1 MKILIASV
9 VGIGLFFGLF
19 MWLII
24 KWFDIDE

>member
-1 MKILIASV
+1 MKILIVS
-9 VGIGLFFGLF
+9 VGIGLFFGLS

>member
-1 MKILIASV
+1 MKILIAS

>member
-9 VGIGLFFGLF
+9 GIGLFFGF
-19 MWLII
+19 IMWLII